1 MWIFHILCLAELTS
15 LAASAY
21 EMPLTRIE
29 PQMVKMIRKRTWLN
43 YTKEKEERRIKVM
56 QGRTM
61 SSAYPHEWINE
72 KVSQYGTG
80 AAAGFF
86 GNDTLK
92 FGASGSNHLTVPG
105 TVFGQAKKIA
115 SFFVHNPMDGVLGLA
130 FEKVATGNVTP
141 PLIRAINL
149 GLLDE
154 PVFTVYLKHVGE
166 QEHVYGGV
174 FTYGGIDTKNC
185 EAVMDYQPV
194 TASGYWQFRMAAVS
208 IGKFSS
214 TAGWEVISDTGTSL
228 IHAPTAIADAIA
240 KEYGA
245 QEHSTTGFYVIPCDV
260 DTDIVFTI
268 GDKAYNIQSH
278 NMILPTGDICMLALS
293 KMSGLSFGTEWILG
307 DPFIRQYCNI
317 HDIGGRRIGFAKAIQ

>member
-1 MWIFHILCLAELTS
+1 
-15 LAASAY
+15 
-21 EMPLTRIE
+21 
-29 PQMVKMIRKRTWLN
+29 
-43 YTKEKEERRIKVM
+43 
-56 QGRTM
+56 
-61 SSAYPHEWINE
+61 
-72 KVSQYGTG
+72 
-80 AAAGFF
+80 
-86 GNDTLK
+86 
-92 FGASGSNHLTVPG
+92 
-105 TVFGQAKKIA
+105 
-115 SFFVHNPMDGVLGLA
+115 
-130 FEKVATGNVTP
+130 
-141 PLIRAINL
+141 
-149 GLLDE
+149 
-154 PVFTVYLKHVGE
+154 
-166 QEHVYGGV
+166 
-174 FTYGGIDTKNC
+174 
-185 EAVMDYQPV
+185 
-194 TASGYWQFRMAAVS
+194 MAAVS